1 MLLKVLLVKS
11 ARYKQSV
18 KRSCTMSMPPEVVN
32 ESRLDWV
39 AVVSV
44 GRIP

>member
-1 MLLKVLLVKS
+1 MPLKVLLGKS
-11 ARYKQSV
+11 ARYKQSEIRLYTV
-18 KRSCTMSMPPEVVN
+18 SMLPEVVN